1 MSPLNPDV
9 LYFGTSVAVFRTTN
23 GGQAWRQVYT
33 RPNADGSTQTTGL
46 ELTVS
51 RFITVDPRNP
61 RRVFFGYSDIGLFIS
76 DDGGLT
82 ARRRVEGIPR
92 ASRHA
97 DTVLLD
103 PGDPRHLWATFGR
116 GDADPTGFVLAEST
130 DEGQS
135 WILRGEGLPDRPYR
149 HLLLDTPGPS
159 PRLLVTAAGNG
170 IFASTDGGR
179 RWFPSS
185 AGLAHLDVRAL
196 VADPSVPGRYWAAL
210 GGQGSTP
217 GLLYRS
223 DDRGASWIRTSD
235 SALEAFDIKHLAVG
249 GSIYLAARS
258 AVVGPRT
265 FRGGI
270 YASGD
275 GGVTWRLALADRFA
289 QAVAVD
295 PADARMVYAGLT
307 DHPFH
312 DDSLGN
318 GLRVSGDGGATWTPV
333 TTLPTGRITAL
344 MPHPGDSRRLFVG
357 TGGVGVIL
365 VDLNAALAPRLRR
378 P

>member
-1 MSPLNPDV
+1 
-9 LYFGTSVAVFRTTN
+9 
-23 GGQAWRQVYT
+23 
-33 RPNADGSTQTTGL
+33 
-46 ELTVS
+46 
-51 RFITVDPRNP
+51 
-61 RRVFFGYSDIGLFIS
+61 
-76 DDGGLT
+76 
-82 ARRRVEGIPR
+82 VEGIPR

-97 DTVLLD
+97 DTVVLD
-103 PGDPRHLWATFGR
+103 PDNPLHLWATFGR
-116 GDADPTGFVLAEST
+116 GDADPNGFVLAESSN
-130 DEGQS
+130 EGQS

-159 PRLLVTAAGNG
+159 ARLLVTVAGHG
-170 IFASTDGGR
+170 IYASTDGGQ
-179 RWFPSS
+179 RWLPSS

-196 VADPSVPGRYWAAL
+196 VADPSIPGRYWAAL

-223 DDRGASWIRTSD
+223 DDRGASWIRVSD
-235 SALEAFDIKHLAVG
+235 PGLEAFDIKHLAVG

-275 GGVTWRLALADRFA
+275 GGVTWRLALADQFA
-289 QAVAVD
+289 QAVAID
-295 PADARMVYAGLT
+295 PADAGMVYAGLT

-318 GLRVSGDGGATWTPV
+318 GLHVSRDGGTTWTAV
-333 TTLPTGRITAL
+333 TTLPTGRITTIT
-344 MPHPGDSRRLFVG
+344 PHPADSMRLFVG
-357 TGGVGVIL
+357 TGGVGVVL
-365 VDLNAALAPRLRR
+365 VDLSAVLASRLRR